1 MVYAHNTKMVN
12 NSSNSMMLDEAFYD
26 DRAMTKVDGTGGG
39 GHGNEPVNVLKRPM
53 TLDLNACN
61 SENSAKKTKFLAP
74 LLTSPDLHMLKL
86 SSSELERFYL
96 AQQTALGHIN
106 TPTPSLFPK
115 SVTEEQEMYVQP
127 FVEALNSLHNND
139 SNSAIQVELPLTSNS
154 SNSSEYQSE
163 PKYSVLMSSN
173 DFSNIIPH
181 HVIKEEPQT
190 VPSVTSSSPPMSP
203 INMESQEK
211 IKLERKRQRNRVAAS
226 KCRRR
231 KLERIAKLEDKVKVL
246 KNENG
251 ELTSAV
257 NRLLEQICQLK
268 QTVVEHMH
276 NGCEFA
282 NNVL

>member
-1 MVYAHNTKMVN
+1 
-12 NSSNSMMLDEAFYD
+12 MLDEAFYGEQVI
-26 DRAMTKVDGTGGG
+26 TKVEST
-39 GHGNEPVNVLKRPM
+39 GNEVNFLKRPM

-61 SENSAKKTKFLAP
+61 TMNSAKKPKFLSP
-74 LLTSPDLHMLKL
+74 LLTSPDLNMLKL
-86 SSSELERFYL
+86 SSPELERFYL

-106 TPTPSLFPK
+106 TPTPSLFSK

-127 FVEALNSLHNND
+127 FVDLLKTMHNND
-139 SNSAIQVELPLTSNS
+139 SNSAIQTEIPLTSS
-154 SNSSEYQSE
+154 GSNSSEYQSE
-163 PKYSVLMSSN
+163 AQSEHKYSELMPSN
-173 DFSNIIPH
+173 NFSNIIPH

-246 KNENG
+246 KNENN
-251 ELTSAV
+251 ELNTVMS
-257 NRLLEQICQLK
+257 RLMEQISRLK

-276 NGCEFA
+276 TGCKFA
-282 NNVL
+282 DHSL

>member
-1 MVYAHNTKMVN
+1 MVN
-12 NSSNSMMLDEAFYD
+12 NSSSCMMLDEAFYD
-26 DRAMTKVDGTGGG
+26 DPLIPKVDT
-39 GHGNEPVNVLKRPM
+39 HTNEVNFLKRPM
-53 TLDLNACN
+53 TLDLNSCN
-61 SENSAKKTKFLAP
+61 NENSAKKLKVLPP
-74 LLTSPDLHMLKL
+74 LLTSPDLRMLKF
-86 SSSELERFYL
+86 SSPELERFYIS
-96 AQQTALGHIN
+96 QQTALGHIN

-115 SVTEEQEMYVQP
+115 SVTEEQEMYAQP
-127 FVEALNSLHNND
+127 FVEALKCLHHNND
-139 SNSAIQVELPLTSNS
+139 SNSATQVEIPMTSS
-154 SNSSEYQSE
+154 GSNSSEYQSE
-163 PKYSVLMSSN
+163 PQYSVLMTSN

-246 KNENG
+246 KNENS
-251 ELTSAV
+251 ELTTV
-257 NRLLEQICQLK
+257 LNRLLEQICQLK

-282 NNVL
+282 VNCL

>member
-1 MVYAHNTKMVN
+1 MVN

-26 DRAMTKVDGTGGG
+26 DQVISKVESQTT
-39 GHGNEPVNVLKRPM
+39 EVNFLKRPM

-61 SENSAKKTKFLAP
+61 SENSVKKPKFLASV
-74 LLTSPDLHMLKL
+74 LTSPDLHMLKL
-86 SSSELERFYL
+86 SSPELERFYL
-96 AQQTALGHIN
+96 TQQSALGHIS
-106 TPTPSLFPK
+106 TPTPSLLQK

-127 FVEALNSLHNND
+127 FVEALNNLHNND
-139 SNSAIQVELPLTSNS
+139 SNSEVQVEIPMTSS
-154 SNSSEYQSE
+154 GSNSSEYQSE
-163 PKYSVLMSSN
+163 PQYSVLMPSN
-173 DFSNIIPH
+173 DFSNIIPQ

-246 KNENG
+246 KNENS
-251 ELTSAV
+251 ELNTVLSK
-257 NRLLEQICQLK
+257 LMEQVCQLK

-276 NGCEFA
+276 NGCVFA
-282 NNVL
+282 MNSL

>member
-1 MVYAHNTKMVN
+1 
-12 NSSNSMMLDEAFYD
+12 MMLDEAFYD
-26 DRAMTKVDGTGGG
+26 DQVQVMSKVDSQAVEV
-39 GHGNEPVNVLKRPM
+39 HHYLKRPM
-53 TLDLNACN
+53 TLDLNSCN
-61 SENSAKKTKFLAP
+61 SENSAKKPKYLAP
-74 LLTSPDLHMLKL
+74 LLTSPDLHMLKM
-86 SSSELERFYL
+86 SSPELERFYL
-96 AQQTALGHIN
+96 AQQSALGHIN

-139 SNSAIQVELPLTSNS
+139 SNSGTALQVKPGAFSGG
-154 SNSSEYQSE
+154 SNSSEYQSSE
-163 PKYSVLMSSN
+163 PQYSNLMPSSN
-173 DFSNIIPH
+173 DFSNIIPQ
-181 HVIKEEPQT
+181 HVIKEEPAQT

-231 KLERIAKLEDKVKVL
+231 KLERIARLEDKVKVL
-246 KNENG
+246 KNENS
-251 ELTSAV
+251 ELATV
-257 NRLLEQICQLK
+257 LNRLLEQICQLK

-282 NNVL
+282 MNCL

>member
-1 MVYAHNTKMVN
+1 MVN

-26 DRAMTKVDGTGGG
+26 DRAMTKVDGSGN

-61 SENSAKKTKFLAP
+61 SENSAKKTKLLAAP

-257 NRLLEQICQLK
+257 NRLLEQISQLK

-282 NNVL
+282 NNVM

>member
-1 MVYAHNTKMVN
+1 MVN

-26 DRAMTKVDGTGGG
+26 DQVQVMSKAESQTAEV
-39 GHGNEPVNVLKRPM
+39 HHYLKRPM
-53 TLDLNACN
+53 TLDLNSCN
-61 SENSAKKTKFLAP
+61 SENSAKKPKYLAP
-74 LLTSPDLHMLKL
+74 LLTSPDLHMLKM
-86 SSSELERFYL
+86 SSPELERFYL
-96 AQQTALGHIN
+96 AQQSALGHIN

-139 SNSAIQVELPLTSNS
+139 SNSGTALQVKPGAFSGG
-154 SNSSEYQSE
+154 SNSSEYQSSE
-163 PKYSVLMSSN
+163 PQYSNLMSTSN
-173 DFSNIIPH
+173 DFSNIIPQ
-181 HVIKEEPQT
+181 HVIKEEPAQT

-211 IKLERKRQRNRVAAS
+211 IKLERKRQRNRLAAS

-231 KLERIAKLEDKVKVL
+231 KLERIAKLEDKVKEL
-246 KNENG
+246 KNENS
-251 ELTSAV
+251 ELSTV
-257 NRLLEQICQLK
+257 LNRLLEQICQLK

-282 NNVL
+282 MNCL

>member
-1 MVYAHNTKMVN
+1 
-12 NSSNSMMLDEAFYD
+12 MMLDEAFYD
-26 DRAMTKVDGTGGG
+26 DQVITKVESQT
-39 GHGNEPVNVLKRPM
+39 NEVNFLKRPM
-53 TLDLNACN
+53 TLDLN
-61 SENSAKKTKFLAP
+61 SENSAKKSKFMEP
-74 LLTSPDLHMLKL
+74 LLTSPDLHRLSL
-86 SSSELERFYL
+86 SSAELERFYL
-96 AQQTALGHIN
+96 AQEKVLGLLN
-106 TPTPSLFPK
+106 TPTPSMFPK
-115 SVTEEQEMYVQP
+115 SVTEEQEMYAQP
-127 FVEALNSLHNND
+127 FVEALNNLHHND
-139 SNSAIQVELPLTSNS
+139 SNSAIQVEMPLNSNS

-163 PKYSVLMSSN
+163 PQYSVLMPSN
-173 DFSNIIPH
+173 DFSNMIPQ

-246 KNENG
+246 KNENN
-251 ELTSAV
+251 ELNTAM

-268 QTVVEHMH
+268 QSVVEHMH

-282 NNVL
+282 INCL

>member
-1 MVYAHNTKMVN
+1 
-12 NSSNSMMLDEAFYD
+12 MMLDEAFYHD
-26 DRAMTKVDGTGGG
+26 QVIKV
-39 GHGNEPVNVLKRPM
+39 ESPVNEVNFLKRPI
-53 TLDLNACN
+53 TLDLNPCN
-61 SENSAKKTKFLAP
+61 STYSAKKPKFLSP

-86 SSSELERFYL
+86 SSPELERFYL

-106 TPTPSLFPK
+106 TPTPTLFPAK

-127 FVEALNSLHNND
+127 FVDLLKTMHNND
-139 SNSAIQVELPLTSNS
+139 SNSAIPTEIPLTSS
-154 SNSSEYQSE
+154 GSNSSEYQSE
-163 PKYSVLMSSN
+163 PQSEHKYSELLPSN
-173 DFSNIIPH
+173 NFSNMIPQH
-181 HVIKEEPQT
+181 IIKEEPQT

-246 KNENG
+246 KNENSD
-251 ELTSAV
+251 LNTV
-257 NRLLEQICQLK
+257 MNKLLEQISQLK
-268 QTVVEHMH
+268 HTVVEHMR

-282 NNVL
+282 DNVL

>member
-1 MVYAHNTKMVN
+1 MVN

-26 DRAMTKVDGTGGG
+26 DQTVRPKMNGSS
-39 GHGNEPVNVLKRPM
+39 EVNLLKRPM

-61 SENSAKKTKFLAP
+61 SENSAKKSKFP
-74 LLTSPDLHMLKL
+74 GPFLTSPDLRMLKL
-86 SSSELERFYL
+86 SSPELEKFYL
-96 AQQTALGHIN
+96 SQQSILPLIN

-115 SVTEEQEMYVQP
+115 SVTEEQEMYAQP
-127 FVEALNSLHNND
+127 FVEALHSLRNHD
-139 SNSAIQVELPLTSNS
+139 SNSAIQVDIPMTSS
-154 SNSSEYQSE
+154 GSNSSEYQSE
-163 PKYSVLMSSN
+163 PQYSVLMPPN
-173 DFSNIIPH
+173 DFSNIIPQ

-190 VPSVTSSSPPMSP
+190 VPSVASSSPPMSP

-231 KLERIAKLEDKVKVL
+231 KLERIAKLEDKVKIL
-246 KNENG
+246 KTENS
-251 ELTSAV
+251 ELTTV
-257 NRLLEQICQLK
+257 LNRLLEQICQLK

-282 NNVL
+282 VNCL